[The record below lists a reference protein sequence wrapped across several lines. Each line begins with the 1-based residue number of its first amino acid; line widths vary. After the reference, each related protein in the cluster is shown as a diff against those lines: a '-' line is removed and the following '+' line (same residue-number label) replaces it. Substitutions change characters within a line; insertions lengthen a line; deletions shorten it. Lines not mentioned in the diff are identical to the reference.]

1 MKAPSVWIVGG
12 VLSVSCCGLKN
23 SVGEDGENFCETGSV
38 LNSVLL
44 TLLQPESVRMIS
56 ADITNAFFMLG
67 TPSLLILSHLFCF
80 TKSANSPNIFFSVSP
95 VGYLGAACERGESGR
110 TEAYRRQMGRPPPW
124 RNVSFSFICHA
135 PSSAPGT
142 VDNIP
147 ALSKY
152 NLRSAWA

>member
-1 MKAPSVWIVGG
+1 MWIVGC

-23 SVGEDGENFCETGSV
+23 SVGENGENSCDTD
-38 LNSVLL
+38 LDPALL
-44 TLLQPESVRMIS
+44 HPVSVRMTS
-56 ADITNAFFMLG
+56 ADITNTFFIRG
-67 TPSLLILSHLFCF
+67 TSSLLILSHLFCF
-80 TKSANSPNIFFSVSP
+80 TKSANSSSIFFSVSP
-95 VGYLGAACERGESGR
+95 VGYLGGECERGESGR
-110 TEAYRRQMGRPPPW
+110 TEASRRQMGRPPPW
-124 RNVSFSFICHA
+124 RNDSFSFICHA